1 MRTVEIRTMTPPR
14 RILAARGG
22 ALGDFILSFPS
33 LDALRH
39 AWPDAEIRLL
49 ASPAHAALATAWNL
63 ADSSR
68 DPNSS
73 TSSALFS
80 ANLSLDPAWQ
90 SWIAD
95 CDLVVSWLPD
105 PDRAFQQR
113 CRSLGIRSFHQG
125 PHSLTSPLPA
135 WQQLAAALPDGLSA
149 LPFHRPHSPS
159 SNTLAIHPGSGG
171 RSKIWPLANWHHT
184 ILQLAASHRFSS
196 FLIVT
201 GECELD
207 SPAADL
213 ANFLRNSGIDA
224 EPAHNLPLTA
234 LADRLSTCTAF
245 AGHDSGV
252 SHLAAAC
259 GLPCALLFGPTNPAV
274 WAPPH
279 ARTLVAPHG
288 DLAALPTDA
297 VIPFIANTP
306 TTSA

>member
-1 MRTVEIRTMTPPR
+1 MTPPR

-33 LDALRH
+33 LAALRH
-39 AWPDAEIRLL
+39 TWPDAEIRLL

-73 TSSALFS
+73 AASALFS
-80 ANLSLDPAWQ
+80 ASLPLDPAWQ
-90 SWIAD
+90 AWIAD

-105 PDRAFQQR
+105 PDLAFQQR
-113 CRSLGIRSFHQG
+113 CRSWGIRNFRQG

-171 RSKIWPLANWHHT
+171 RSKIWPLDNWHHT

-201 GECELD
+201 GECELGT
-207 SPAADL
+207 PAADL
-213 ANFLRNSGIDA
+213 ADRLRHSGIDA

-234 LADRLSTCTAF
+234 LAERLSACTAF

-252 SHLAAAC
+252 SHLAAAT
-259 GLPCALLFGPTNPAV
+259 GLSCALLFGPTNPAV
-274 WAPPH
+274 WAPPN
-279 ARTLVAPHG
+279 ARTLVAPLG

>member
-1 MRTVEIRTMTPPR
+1 MTPPR

-33 LDALRH
+33 LAALRH

-68 DPNSS
+68 NPNSS
-73 TSSALFS
+73 TASALFS
-80 ANLSLDPAWQ
+80 ASLPLDPAWQ
-90 SWIAD
+90 SYIAD

-105 PDRAFQQR
+105 PDLAFQQR
-113 CRSLGIRSFHQG
+113 CRSSGIHAFHQG
-125 PHSLTSPLPA
+125 PHSLTSHLPA
-135 WQQLAAALPDGLSA
+135 WQQLAAAIPDGLSA

-171 RSKIWPLANWHHT
+171 RSKIWPLDNWHQT
-184 ILQLAASHRFSS
+184 ILQLAASRRFSS
-196 FLIVT
+196 FLIVI
-201 GECELD
+201 GECELGT
-207 SPAADL
+207 PAADL
-213 ANFLRNSGIDA
+213 ANFLRHSGIDA

-234 LADRLSTCTAF
+234 LAERLSACTAF

-259 GLPCALLFGPTNPAV
+259 GLPCALLFGPTNPTV
-274 WAPPH
+274 WAPPN

-297 VIPFIANTP
+297 VVSFISNTP
-306 TTSA
+306 TGSA